1 MYMIYACYGY
11 IYIYTRWEYERCTP
25 GLPEMSS
32 SLSLSLWL
40 GGHLGHFPRFNDVG
54 KCVKCKSK
62 YSIRGAFSICERE
75 GREQVYPPVFGP
87 PIPSKYSH

>member
-1 MYMIYACYGY
+1 MVIY
-11 IYIYTRWEYERCTP
+11 IYIQDGNMKGVHQVYPKCHP
-25 GLPEMSS
+25 LSLP
-32 SLSLSLWL
+32 LSLWL

>member
-1 MYMIYACYGY
+1 MGIWKV
-11 IYIYTRWEYERCTP
+11 YTRFTRNVI
-25 GLPEMSS
+25 LSL

-54 KCVKCKSK
+54 KCVKCK
-62 YSIRGAFSICERE
+62 YSIRGAFRFCERE
-75 GREQVYPPVFGP
+75 GQEQVYPPVFGP